1 MVSDSVGAIKTLR
14 LRNHTYYGI
23 VKNTYE
29 DQRYNFHRAMD
40 IVKGFFF
47 FFLQTD
53 KMANSLLLKQ
63 NRYKKKN
70 LIILYTS

>member
-40 IVKGFFF
+40 IVRDFFF
-47 FFLQTD
+47 FFTNRQ
-53 KMANSLLLKQ
+53 NGKQ
-63 NRYKKKN
+63 SFIETN
-70 LIILYTS
+70 